1 MYSYDRS
8 FIMTCKGFLERF
20 VALTSSTL
28 IIQRLWNR
36 KFFEKQE
43 LNFDRNNTFWLTPK
57 FCTGRESNPGLP
69 RGRREFYHWTT
80 SASRDM
86 ECFKCLIWPLLLDFE
101 SIPIISKFIETFDGW
116 EKRFQLRILST
127 YQKECF
133 KKLDFHSGTSQNVHL
148 RFFAVFVC
156 FFLFL
161 FVLLV
166 NILSYL

>member
-80 SASRDM
+80 SASRDIKI
-86 ECFKCLIWPLLLDFE
+86 FIYLIQMFNLALAF
-101 SIPIISKFIETFDGW
+101 
-116 EKRFQLRILST
+116 RFRIYSNYQLRILST

-148 RFFAVFVC
+148 RFFALFVC